1 MENQYLENLR
11 AIAFTLHIKPKN
23 RADQAVAVGLLA
35 EMLLLLQESY
45 TQFLTVT
52 NNKRK
57 GIINTQVTKPEV
69 SSDLMMVDVN
79 FQGFKASI
87 APDYV
92 GTKAKGAS
100 SMDFPLPVLKEL
112 FTAFVQE
119 ILAVDYTN
127 SHAVLELAERFT
139 TEERKRIFGPL
150 FKTIQKSEG
159 YEILVNAPEN
169 DKTFALTRIPQSAVQ
184 ELTPSKDKPKVIRP
198 KKVRQPIVAP
208 PLPAGVEQEPEV
220 LLEESAPAYAIVLV
234 TKVTVAGEPPIV
246 LKRPLEVRVD
256 VEDGV
261 YLMAYPDLEIEV
273 SGSSQEEA
281 EKAFHFAFYSLYEHT
296 GMEYDENLT
305 DSAKQIKKGILSLIK

>member
-23 RADQAVAVGLLA
+23 RADQAVAVGILA
-35 EMLLLLQESY
+35 EMLLLMQESY
-45 TQFLTVT
+45 IQFLTVT

-69 SSDLMMVDVN
+69 LSDLMMVDVN
-79 FQGFKASI
+79 FLGFKASI

-119 ILAVDYTN
+119 ILAIEYGNPEKV
-127 SHAVLELAERFT
+127 AGLAAGYT

-150 FKTIQKSEG
+150 FKTIAKAEG
-159 YEILVNAPEN
+159 YEILVSAPESE
-169 DKTFALTRIPQSAVQ
+169 KTFNLTRIPQSAVQ
-184 ELTPSKDKPKVIRP
+184 ELIPSKEKPKVIRP

-208 PLPAGVEQEPEV
+208 PLPPGTEQEPDTV
-220 LLEESAPAYAIVLV
+220 EEPSVAAYAIALL
-234 TKVTVAGEPPIV
+234 TKITVAGEPPIV

-261 YLMAYPDLEIEV
+261 YLLSYPDLEIEV
-273 SGSSQEEA
+273 SGATQAEA

-305 DSAKQIKKGILSLIK
+305 DSAKQIKKGILSLMK

>member
-35 EMLLLLQESY
+35 ELLLLLQESY
-45 TQFLTVT
+45 IQFLTVT

-57 GIINTQVTKPEV
+57 GIINTQSTRPEV
-69 SSDLMMVDVN
+69 TSDLMMVDVN

-87 APDYV
+87 APDYL
-92 GTKAKGAS
+92 GTKTKGS
-100 SMDFPLPVLKEL
+100 STMDFSLPVLKEL
-112 FTAFVQE
+112 FTAYVE
-119 ILAVDYTN
+119 EVLTIDYTN
-127 SHAVLELAERFT
+127 SGKVIELSDSYT

-150 FKTIQKSEG
+150 FKILQKAEG
-159 YEILVNAPEN
+159 YEILVSAPESE
-169 DKTFALTRIPQSAVQ
+169 KSFHLTRIPQSAVQ
-184 ELTPSKDKPKVIRP
+184 ELTPSKEKPKVIRP
-198 KKVRQPIVAP
+198 KKVRLPKAP
-208 PLPAGVEQEPEV
+208 PIPVGAEEEPEV
-220 LLEESAPAYAIVLV
+220 LVEETAPAYAMVLF
-234 TKVTVAGEPPIV
+234 TKITVAGEPPIV

-261 YLMAYPDLEIEV
+261 YLYSYPDLEIEV
-273 SGSSQEEA
+273 SGTTQEEA

>member
-1 MENQYLENLR
+1 MDNQYLENLR

-57 GIINTQVTKPEV
+57 GVINTQVIKPEV
-69 SSDLMMVDVN
+69 TSDLMMVDVN

-119 ILAVDYTN
+119 ILTVDYT
-127 SHAVLELAERFT
+127 HASTVVELAERFT

-150 FKTIQKSEG
+150 FKTLQKSDG
-159 YEILVNAPEN
+159 YEILVNAPESE
-169 DKTFALTRIPQSAVQ
+169 KTFALTRIPLSAVQ
-184 ELTPSKDKPKVIRP
+184 ELTPSKEKPKVIRP
-198 KKVRQPIVAP
+198 KKVRLPVAP
-208 PLPAGVEQEPEV
+208 PPAAPQQEEEEV
-220 LLEESAPAYAIVLV
+220 MEALAPAYAMVLL
-234 TKVTVAGEPPIV
+234 TKITVAGEPPIV

-256 VEDGV
+256 VEDGI

-273 SGSSQEEA
+273 SGASQEEA

>member
-45 TQFLTVT
+45 IQYLTVT

-57 GIINTQVTKPEV
+57 GVINTQSTRPEV
-69 SSDLMMVDVN
+69 TSDLMMVDVN
-79 FQGFKASI
+79 FEGFKASI
-87 APDYV
+87 APDYL

-112 FTAFVQE
+112 FTTFVQE
-119 ILAVDYTN
+119 ILTADY
-127 SHAVLELAERFT
+127 SHSEKVMELGDRFT

-150 FKTIQKSEG
+150 FKTIQKADG
-159 YEILVNAPEN
+159 HEILVSAPGSGKALN
-169 DKTFALTRIPQSAVQ
+169 LTRIPQAAVQ
-184 ELTPSKDKPKVIRP
+184 ELTPSKEKPKVIRP
-198 KKVRQPIVAP
+198 KKVRLPMAP
-208 PLPAGVEQEPEV
+208 PPEPASEEEQE
-220 LLEESAPAYAIVLV
+220 EEALAPAYAMVLLH
-234 TKVTVAGEPPIV
+234 KITVAGEPPIV

-261 YLMAYPDLEIEV
+261 YLYSYHDLELEV
-273 SGSSQEEA
+273 SGATQEEA
-281 EKAFHFAFYSLYEHT
+281 EKAFQFAFYSLYEHT

>member
-45 TQFLTVT
+45 IQFLTVT

-57 GIINTQVTKPEV
+57 GVINTQSTRPEV
-69 SSDLMMVDVN
+69 TSDLMMVDVN
-79 FQGFKASI
+79 FQGFKACI
-87 APDYV
+87 APDYL
-92 GTKAKGAS
+92 GTKAKGAC

-119 ILAVDYTN
+119 ILTVDYTN
-127 SHAVLELAERFT
+127 SGKVLELADGFT

-150 FKTIQKSEG
+150 FKTIQKAER
-159 YEILVNAPEN
+159 YEILVSAPDNEKAYN
-169 DKTFALTRIPQSAVQ
+169 LTRIPQTAVQ
-184 ELTPSKDKPKVIRP
+184 ELTPTKEKPKVIRP
-198 KKVRQPIVAP
+198 KKVRLPMAP
-208 PLPAGVEQEPEV
+208 PPVPAGTEEEPEALV
-220 LLEESAPAYAIVLV
+220 EETIPAYAVV
-234 TKVTVAGEPPIV
+234 MFTKITVAGEPPIV
-246 LKRPLEVRVD
+246 LKRPLDVRVE

-261 YLMAYPDLEIEV
+261 YLYSYPDLEIEV
-273 SGSSQEEA
+273 SGTTQQEA